1 MNRTLDL
8 LVNRLRHLVGDK
20 RYMRNVEEKFK
31 TMELTPEQTQALNYL
46 IQDLNALQSKVQQ
59 LETRQRQGR
68 FF

>member
-31 TMELTPEQTQALNYL
+31 TMELTPEQTQAFNYL